1 MLLEY
6 LLEKIKEIL
15 MKHSTVSSLILKYN
29 ETGKT
34 NYMSCFNFYEAKIF

>member
-1 MLLEY
+1 
-6 LLEKIKEIL
+6 

-34 NYMSCFNFYEAKIF
+34 NYMSCFNFYEAKIFKFSFITDKIF